1 MITKEMI
8 TKAQEQRNRTK
19 HNSARVLLM
28 MSLILL
34 TYSIYMW
41 CSTNDIDFCVLFVV
55 GSLTVTIGVI
65 GLKDK

>member
-1 MITKEMI
+1 MISKEII
-8 TKAQEQRNRTK
+8 TKAQEQRNRIK
-19 HNSARVLLM
+19 HNSATVLLM

-41 CSTNDIDFCVLFVV
+41 CSTNDMGFCVLFVV
-55 GSLTVTIGVI
+55 GSLTVPIGVI

>member
-1 MITKEMI
+1 MITKEII
-8 TKAQEQRNRTK
+8 TKAQEQRNRIK
-19 HNSARVLLM
+19 HNSATVLVM

-41 CSTNDIDFCVLFVV
+41 CSTNDMDFCVLFVV
-55 GSLTVTIGVI
+55 GSLTVPIGII

>member
-8 TKAQEQRNRTK
+8 TKAQEQRNRIK
-19 HNSARVLLM
+19 HNSATVLLM
-28 MSLILL
+28 MSLMLL

-55 GSLTVTIGVI
+55 GSLTVPIGVI